1 MATTNLSDYND
12 AEVPSAAGFR
22 FGIVVSEWNREI
34 TGSLL
39 EGALETLLKYRTPES
54 NIIVI
59 HVPGSFEL
67 PSGALFLAEKGGFD
81 AIILL
86 GCVIRGET
94 SHYDYVCQAVTQGAM
109 ALNLKYG
116 IPFIFGVLTT
126 ENKQQALDR
135 AGGKYGNK
143 GVEAAIT
150 AIRMATLKK
159 ETA

>member
-12 AEVPSAAGFR
+12 AEVPSASGLR
-22 FGIVVSEWNREI
+22 FGIVVSEWNPEI
-34 TGSLL
+34 TRSLEEGARNSLL
-39 EGALETLLKYRTPES
+39 AYNTSEQ
-54 NIIVI
+54 NITVI

-67 PSGALFLAEKGGFD
+67 PTGALYLAEKGGYD

-94 SHYDYVCQAVTQGAM
+94 SHYDYVCQGVTQGTM
-109 ALNLKYG
+109 TLNLKYG

-150 AIRMATLKK
+150 AIKMASLMRK
-159 ETA
+159 EP